1 MCMDMDRD
9 RDMDI
14 IEDILI
20 RDREDHQG
28 VRISGSTEY
37 VASLISL
44 FRNRFF
50 DMAVHLGEG
59 VPGIW
64 GKTEEAQEEIEIEVE
79 FPAVSKGC
87 LDALRAKVVPTVKNH
102 HRLKIVSSSWV
113 ELVEKQIQRSPSRK
127 AELEKKLREDILLG
141 PMKQGG
147 FIGLIHVHPEG
158 KEISL
163 RGGRILSLENRRLVI
178 RRKFSGDNSQYSHRG
193 QHGQYGHQGQYDQ
206 RGQYGRYDGLDLP
219 IEEGDYGI
227 TEIIE
232 NKWFLKHTYYSREG
246 LVKGT
251 YWNINTPIEF
261 YPDHIRYLDLHIDL
275 VQRSGLPP
283 QLIDQEKLERAVA
296 KGLITPDL
304 AFLARDVADSLLLA

>member
-1 MCMDMDRD
+1 MDADM
-9 RDMDI
+9 DMDI

-44 FRNRFF
+44 FRDRFF
-50 DMAVHLGEG
+50 DMAVHLGER

-64 GKTEEAQEEIEIEVE
+64 ENPEEAKEEIEIEVE
-79 FPAVSKGC
+79 FPAVSKRC
-87 LDALRAKVVPTVKNH
+87 LDAMRAEVVPTVKNH
-102 HRLKIVSSSWV
+102 HRLKIISSSWV
-113 ELVEKQIQRSPSRK
+113 ELVENQIQRFPSRK

-178 RRKFSGDNSQYSHRG
+178 RREFSGNTSQHSHHSHG
-193 QHGQYGHQGQYDQ
+193 GQYGGQYGQ
-206 RGQYGRYDGLDLP
+206 RSQYGRYDGLDLP

-246 LVKGT
+246 SVKGT

-283 QLIDQEKLERAVA
+283 RLIDQEKLELAVA
-296 KGLITPDL
+296 NGLINPDL
-304 AFLARDVADSLLLA
+304 AFRACDVADSLLLAAGI